1 PPRPPPSQEAA
12 MPFSLPFRSR
22 SRRSALLPA
31 GMLALA
37 LAACGGGGDES
48 AEARPED
55 VDMSTPV
62 AVTEEEIDDFEA
74 PADSVLTPAQV
85 EAYLKTSLLQ
95 YDLIRKESVGIHARV
110 AEMEERGKDGGTLGG
125 LRNMVA
131 AGQTMY
137 QVGDLIGGSYI
148 RSARSLGYNPA
159 EMEWVRERMTEVAG
173 HLMMKPMYEQSVAS
187 AAQMRTQAEELRTQM
202 AAAGSAGFTEA
213 DVQQMLASADQAEAQ
228 AREQM
233 AAGRAVQANLEVL
246 HRARPAVT
254 DAMWGTVGFAGGA
267 QGLIALSGLSDP
279 NDAEAQKKL
288 DEFRVVYQDALA
300 NRVSKGMENAPAA
313 QPQP

>member
-1 PPRPPPSQEAA
+1 

-22 SRRSALLPA
+22 SLIPV

-48 AEARPED
+48 AEAKPED

-62 AVTEEEIDDFEA
+62 AVTEEEINDFKA

-95 YDLIRKESVGIHARV
+95 YDLIRKESVGIHSKV
-110 AEMEERGKDGGTLGG
+110 AEMEERAKDGGTLAG
-125 LRNMVA
+125 LRNMAA

-159 EMEWVRERMTEVAG
+159 EMEWVRERMGEVAG
-173 HLMMKPMYEQSVAS
+173 HLMMKPIYEQSVAS
-187 AAQMRTQAEELRTQM
+187 AALMRTQAEELRTQM

-213 DVQQMLASADQAEAQ
+213 DVQQMLANADQAEAQ
-228 AREQM
+228 AKEQM
-233 AAGRAVQANLEVL
+233 AAGRAVQANLAVL

-279 NDAEAQKKL
+279 NNAEAQKKL

-300 NRVSKGMENAPAA
+300 NRVSKGMENTPAP

>member
-1 PPRPPPSQEAA
+1 
-12 MPFSLPFRSR
+12 MPLSLPFRSR
-22 SRRSALLPA
+22 SRRAALLPA

-37 LAACGGGGDES
+37 LAACGGGGDS
-48 AEARPED
+48 AEAKPED

-62 AVTEEEIDDFEA
+62 AVTEEELNDFKA

-85 EAYLKTSLLQ
+85 EAFLKTSLLQ
-95 YDLIRKESVGIHARV
+95 YDLVRKESVGIHSKV
-110 AEMEERGKDGGTLGG
+110 KEMEERGKDGGTLGG

-187 AAQMRTQAEELRTQM
+187 AALMREQAEQLRTQM
-202 AAAGSAGFTEA
+202 AAAGGAGFSEA
-213 DVQQMLASADQAEAQ
+213 DIQQMLASADQAEAQ
-228 AREQM
+228 AKEQM
-233 AAGRAVQANLEVL
+233 AAGRAVQANLAVL
-246 HRARPAVT
+246 HKARPAVT

-279 NDAEAQKKL
+279 GDAEAQKKL

-300 NRVSKGMENAPAA
+300 NRVSKGMESTPAA
-313 QPQP
+313 QPQQ

>member
-1 PPRPPPSQEAA
+1 
-12 MPFSLPFRSR
+12 MPFSLPFRTR
-22 SRRSALLPA
+22 SRRSGLIPT
-31 GMLALA
+31 GMLVLA
-37 LAACGGGGDES
+37 LAACGGGDES
-48 AEARPED
+48 AEAKPED

-62 AVTEEEIDDFEA
+62 AVTEEETNDFKA

-95 YDLIRKESVGIHARV
+95 YDLIRKESVGIHSKV
-110 AEMEERGKDGGTLGG
+110 AEMEERAKDGGTLAG
-125 LRNMVA
+125 LRNMAA

-187 AAQMRTQAEELRTQM
+187 AALMRKQAEDLRTQM
-202 AAAGSAGFTEA
+202 AAAGAAGFTEA
-213 DVQQMLASADQAEAQ
+213 DVQQMIANADQAEAQ
-228 AREQM
+228 AKEQM
-233 AAGRAVQANLEVL
+233 AANRAVQANLAVL

-279 NDAEAQKKL
+279 NDGEAQKKL

-300 NRVSKGMENAPAA
+300 NRVSKGMENTPAA
-313 QPQP
+313 QPQQ

>member
-1 PPRPPPSQEAA
+1 
-12 MPFSLPFRSR
+12 MPLPLPFRAR
-22 SRRSALLPA
+22 FRRSALLPV

-48 AEARPED
+48 PEAKPED

-62 AVTEEEIDDFEA
+62 AVTEDEISDFKA

-95 YDLIRKESVGIHARV
+95 YDLIRKESVGIHSKV
-110 AEMEERGKDGGTLGG
+110 AEMEERAKDGGTLAG
-125 LRNMVA
+125 LRNMAA

-187 AAQMRTQAEELRTQM
+187 AAQMRAQAEELRTQM
-202 AAAGSAGFTEA
+202 AAAGASGFTEA
-213 DVQQMLASADQAEAQ
+213 DIQQMITNADQAEAQ
-228 AREQM
+228 AKEQM
-233 AAGRAVQANLEVL
+233 AANRAVQANLAVL
-246 HRARPAVT
+246 HKTRPAVT

-279 NDAEAQKKL
+279 KDAEAQKKL

-300 NRVSKGMENAPAA
+300 NRVSKGMENAPA
-313 QPQP
+313 PQP

>member
-1 PPRPPPSQEAA
+1 
-12 MPFSLPFRSR
+12 MPLSLPFRSR
-22 SRRSALLPA
+22 SRRSALLPV

-48 AEARPED
+48 AEAKPED

-62 AVTEEEIDDFEA
+62 AVTEEEINDFKA

-95 YDLIRKESVGIHARV
+95 YDLIRKESVGLHAKV
-110 AEMEERGKDGGTLGG
+110 AEMEERAKDGGTLAG
-125 LRNMVA
+125 LRNMAA

-187 AAQMRTQAEELRTQM
+187 AALMRKQAEDLRTQM
-202 AAAGSAGFTEA
+202 AAAGAAGFTEA
-213 DVQQMLASADQAEAQ
+213 DVQQMIANADQAEAQ
-228 AREQM
+228 AKEQM
-233 AAGRAVQANLEVL
+233 AANRAVQANLAVL

-279 NDAEAQKKL
+279 NDGEAQKKL

-300 NRVSKGMENAPAA
+300 NRVSKGMENTPAA
-313 QPQP
+313 QPQQ

>member
-1 PPRPPPSQEAA
+1 
-12 MPFSLPFRSR
+12 MPLSLPFRSR
-22 SRRSALLPA
+22 SRRSGLIPA

-48 AEARPED
+48 AEAKPED

-62 AVTEEEIDDFEA
+62 AVTEEEINDFEA

-95 YDLIRKESVGIHARV
+95 YDLIRKESVGIHSKV
-110 AEMEERGKDGGTLGG
+110 AEMEERAKDGGTLAG
-125 LRNMVA
+125 LRNMAA

-173 HLMMKPMYEQSVAS
+173 HVMMKPMYEQSIAS
-187 AAQMRTQAEELRTQM
+187 AALMRQQAEDLRTQM

-213 DVQQMLASADQAEAQ
+213 DVQQMIANADQAEAQ

-233 AAGRAVQANLEVL
+233 AAGRAVQANLAVL

-300 NRVSKGMENAPAA
+300 NRVSKGMENTPAA
-313 QPQP
+313 QPQQ

>member
-1 PPRPPPSQEAA
+1 
-12 MPFSLPFRSR
+12 
-22 SRRSALLPA
+22 
-31 GMLALA
+31 MLALA

-48 AEARPED
+48 AEAKPED

-62 AVTEEEIDDFEA
+62 AVTEEEINDFKA

-95 YDLIRKESVGIHARV
+95 YDLIRKESVGIHSKV
-110 AEMEERGKDGGTLGG
+110 AEMEERAKDGGTLAG
-125 LRNMVA
+125 LRNMAA

-159 EMEWVRERMTEVAG
+159 EMEWVRERMGEVAG
-173 HLMMKPMYEQSVAS
+173 HLMMKPIYEQSVAS
-187 AAQMRTQAEELRTQM
+187 AALMRTQAEELRTQM
-202 AAAGSAGFTEA
+202 AAAGSAGFSEA
-213 DVQQMLASADQAEAQ
+213 DVQQMLANADQAEAQ
-228 AREQM
+228 AKEQM
-233 AAGRAVQANLEVL
+233 AAGRAVQANLAVL

-279 NDAEAQKKL
+279 NDTEAQKKL
-288 DEFRVVYQDALA
+288 DEFRAVYQDALA
-300 NRVSKGMENAPAA
+300 NRVSKGMENTPAA
-313 QPQP
+313 QPQQ

>member
-1 PPRPPPSQEAA
+1 
-12 MPFSLPFRSR
+12 MPFSPPFRSR
-22 SRRSALLPA
+22 SLIPA
-31 GMLALA
+31 GMLVLA

-48 AEARPED
+48 AEAKPED

-62 AVTEEEIDDFEA
+62 AVTEEEINDFKA

-95 YDLIRKESVGIHARV
+95 YDLIRKESVGLHAKV
-110 AEMEERGKDGGTLGG
+110 TEMEERAKDGGTLAG
-125 LRNMVA
+125 LRNMAA

-187 AAQMRTQAEELRTQM
+187 AALMRTQAEDLRTQM
-202 AAAGSAGFTEA
+202 AAAGAAGFTEA
-213 DVQQMLASADQAEAQ
+213 DIQQMLANADQAEAQ
-228 AREQM
+228 AKEQM
-233 AAGRAVQANLEVL
+233 AAGRAVQANLAVL

-288 DEFRVVYQDALA
+288 DEFRAVYQDALA
-300 NRVSKGMENAPAA
+300 NRVSKGMENTRAA
-313 QPQP
+313 QPQQ

>member
-1 PPRPPPSQEAA
+1 
-12 MPFSLPFRSR
+12 MPLSLPFRSR

-31 GMLALA
+31 GLLALA
-37 LAACGGGGDES
+37 LAACGGDGGGDA
-48 AEARPED
+48 AEAKPED
-55 VDMSTPV
+55 VDMDTPM
-62 AVTEEEIDDFEA
+62 AVTEAEINDFRA

-95 YDLIRKESVGIHARV
+95 YDLVRKESVGLHARV
-110 AEMEERGKDGGTLGG
+110 KEMEERGKDGGTLAG
-125 LRNMVA
+125 LRNMAA
-131 AGQTMY
+131 AGQTLY
-137 QVGDLIGGSYI
+137 QMGDLIGGSYI

-159 EMEWVRERMTEVAG
+159 EMEWVRERMAEVAG
-173 HLMMKPMYEQSVAS
+173 HLMMKPIHEQAVQS
-187 AAQMRTQAEELRTQM
+187 AALMRSQAEELRTQM
-202 AAAGSAGFTEA
+202 AAAGSAGFSEA

-228 AREQM
+228 AKEQM
-233 AAGRAVQANLEVL
+233 AAGRAVQANLAVL

-267 QGLIALSGLSDP
+267 QGVMALTGLGDP

-300 NRVSKGMENAPAA
+300 NRVSKGMENAPAT
-313 QPQP
+313 QQ

>member
-1 PPRPPPSQEAA
+1 